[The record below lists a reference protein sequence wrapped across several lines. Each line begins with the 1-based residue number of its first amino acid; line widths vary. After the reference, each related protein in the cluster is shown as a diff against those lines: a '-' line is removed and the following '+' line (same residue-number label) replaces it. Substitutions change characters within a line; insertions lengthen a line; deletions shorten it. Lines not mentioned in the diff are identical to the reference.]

1 VIRRRP
7 IARILLVIEHRK
19 DRQLLSDWLSVYHVV
34 SEPLEGGSFE
44 EPFDLCIVD
53 GPNLSRCR
61 TQLEKRREEELPG
74 ILPVLLITPRR
85 DVWAST
91 AGLWKL
97 VDDAIAVPV
106 SKLELQARVE
116 ILLRSRRMSQDLKL
130 RNDDLEAFIQ
140 AMSHDLRASIR
151 TVTMFTESLT
161 QSQSEQ
167 LNDEGKSDLKR
178 IEWAAQEMRDLI
190 DSLLNFSKLGR
201 GKIRTEPID
210 LRNYIE
216 KCLRNLEAVIRDRN
230 ASVNIKGRA
239 RTVQADPTLM
249 KIAIT
254 NLVSN
259 AIKFVPQGVQPKITV
274 STSVRKDICRIQVD
288 DNGVGIPRED
298 QQRIFLPFVRLR
310 SEEEFGGIGLGL
322 PSVRKA
328 AELMGG
334 RVGVEST
341 PGQGSRF
348 WLEFSVA

>member
-34 SEPLEGGSFE
+34 REPLEGGSFE
-44 EPFDLCIVD
+44 EPFDLCIID
-53 GPNLSRCR
+53 GPNLSRYR

-74 ILPVLLITPRR
+74 ILPALLITPRR

-91 AGLWKL
+91 AGLWKV

-161 QSQSEQ
+161 LSQSER
-167 LNDEGKSDLKR
+167 LDEEGKSDLKR

-190 DSLLNFSKLGR
+190 DSLLNFSRLGR
-201 GKIRTEPID
+201 GEIRTEPID
-210 LRNYIE
+210 LKSYIE
-216 KCLRNLEAVIRDRN
+216 KCVRNLEAVIRDRN
-230 ASVNIKGRA
+230 ASVTIKGRA
-239 RTVQADPTLM
+239 RTVRADPTLM
-249 KIAIT
+249 RIAIT

-259 AIKFVPQGVQPKITV
+259 AIKFVPLGVQPRVTV

-288 DNGVGIPRED
+288 DNGVGIPKAD
-298 QQRIFLPFVRLR
+298 QQRIFLPFVRLH
-310 SEEEFGGIGLGL
+310 SDEEFAGIGLGL